1 MSTYPRTGMQRVLA
15 GSTNPVLRATFR
27 GQDGDPVD
35 ATGAVTCNLE
45 RVDGTV
51 LATGRAATNPSG
63 TGTYEVALTT
73 AEAAVLDVIKVGW
86 FDGGVQRAT
95 TWHRIVGGFMFGI
108 GELQSKLGM
117 AQFTAAQLR
126 AERDRITDL
135 IERETGVAWCPQ
147 YDLESFD
154 GYGRLRHVT
163 TWRPLRTVRSLQLDD
178 VAVDVSGLR
187 VDTPA
192 GVFYSDQSLVGW
204 TELGYEH
211 GFDQPTEALR
221 DAALIA
227 AGDRLQREFSALS
240 SRVRRSTNDMGMT
253 VEYSFAGRDHPTGI
267 DEVDA
272 VIMAH
277 DMRSPGFG

>member
-1 MSTYPRTGMQRVLA
+1 
-15 GSTNPVLRATFR
+15 
-27 GQDGDPVD
+27 
-35 ATGAVTCNLE
+35 
-45 RVDGTV
+45 
-51 LATGRAATNPSG
+51 
-63 TGTYEVALTT
+63 
-73 AEAAVLDVIKVGW
+73 
-86 FDGGVQRAT
+86 
-95 TWHRIVGGFMFGI
+95 
-108 GELQSKLGM
+108 
-117 AQFTAAQLR
+117 
-126 AERDRITDL
+126 
-135 IERETGVAWCPQ
+135 
-147 YDLESFD
+147 
-154 GYGRLRHVT
+154 
-163 TWRPLRTVRSLQLDD
+163 LQLDD

-187 VDTPA
+187 VDTQA

>member
-1 MSTYPRTGMQRVLA
+1 MPAYPRSGMQRILA
-15 GSTNPVLRATFR
+15 GSTNPVLRGVLR

-35 ATGAVTCNLE
+35 MAGAVTCTIT
-45 RVDGTV
+45 RADGTV
-51 LATGRAATNPSG
+51 VVSGRAASNPAG
-63 TGTYEVALTT
+63 VGTYEVALTT
-73 AEAAVLDVIKVGW
+73 AEAAVLDVLQVAWIES
-86 FDGGVQRAT
+86 GVTRAT
-95 TWHRIVGGFMFGI
+95 TWHRIVGGFMFGVA
-108 GELQSKLGM
+108 ELAAKLGM
-117 AQFTAAQLR
+117 SDFTAVELR

-147 YDLESFD
+147 YDLEEGR
-154 GYGRLRHVT
+154 GYGRTSHASR
-163 TWRPLRTVRSLQLDD
+163 WRPLRAVRALSIDGVALATADLD
-178 VAVDVSGLR
+178 VDW
-187 VDTPA
+187 DA
-192 GVFYSDQSLVGW
+192 GVIHAPTSLDGW
-204 TELGYEH
+204 QVLGVEH
-211 GFDQPTEALR
+211 GFEQPTETLR

-227 AGDRLQREFSALS
+227 AADRLQREWSALS